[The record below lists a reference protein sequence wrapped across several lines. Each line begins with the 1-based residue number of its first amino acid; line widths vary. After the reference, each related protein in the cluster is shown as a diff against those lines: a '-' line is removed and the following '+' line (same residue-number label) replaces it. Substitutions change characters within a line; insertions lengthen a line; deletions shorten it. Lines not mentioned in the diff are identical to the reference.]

1 MLNFAKNFIMR
12 LSLLFLFIALTVSSI
27 SYGQVRE
34 SEIETMREQLK
45 FLASD
50 SLKGRF
56 PGTPEDAV
64 AADFIREKFSEA
76 GFQLLSDN
84 GSQYFSIVTSVE
96 ATADNQLKWNNAV
109 AAFEEDFSLYAFS
122 SNASAAAEVVFVG
135 YGMVIDLDS
144 LQRNDYQNID
154 VKGKWVLVLEGDPEP
169 ENNDS
174 PYIPFANA
182 RTKALNARDQG
193 AAGLLVVGGS
203 QNDPKDELTPLLFER
218 SVVSSGIPV
227 IDLKRAWVDANMLPN
242 GWTTDSLE
250 TLTNKGVDN
259 LGEIESGKLAATTEL
274 ERQEVETQNIV
285 AYLPGS
291 DPVLKKEFVILGAHY
306 DHLGMGGQGSGSRA
320 PDTVAPHYG
329 ADDNGS
335 GVVGMIALAQRIANL
350 EEKPTR
356 SLVVAAF
363 GAEELGL
370 IGSRY
375 MAQNMPFEADHLN
388 AMVNFDMI
396 GRLNDQKSIAIGG
409 TGTSTESE
417 NILNELKHDSELGFS
432 YSAEGFGPS
441 DHASFYAIDVPV
453 FFIST
458 GAHDDYHTPADTWDR
473 INYEG
478 MQLVV
483 DFGEDLLLEL
493 LNRPERLTFQEAGP
507 KERMASRRGFKVTFG
522 IMPDYAGETKDGLGV
537 GGVTKDGPADRA
549 GMLKGDKIIGING
562 KPVENIYDYMNRL
575 KQLKIGQRAN
585 VDVERDGQKVVL
597 IVEL

>member
-1 MLNFAKNFIMR
+1 MR
-12 LSLLFLFIALTVSSI
+12 LSFLILFISLTVSSI
-27 SYGQVRE
+27 SYGQVRK

-56 PGTPEDAV
+56 SGTPEDAV

-76 GFQLLSDN
+76 GFQLLSNN

-135 YGMVIDLDS
+135 YGMIIDLDS
-144 LQRNDYQNID
+144 LQRNDYLNKD

-182 RTKALNARDQG
+182 RNKALNARDQG
-193 AAGLLVVGGS
+193 ATGLLVVGGI

-250 TLTNKGVDN
+250 ALANKGIDN

-291 DPVLKKEFVILGAHY
+291 DPILKKEFVVLGAHY

-329 ADDNGS
+329 ADDNAS
-335 GVVGMIALAQRIANL
+335 GVVGMIALAQRFGAMDN
-350 EEKPTR
+350 KPAR
-356 SLVVAAF
+356 SLIVTAF

-370 IGSRY
+370 LGSRFF
-375 MAQNMPFEADHLN
+375 AQSIPFGAEHLD

-396 GRLNDQKSIAIGG
+396 GRLNEQKNIAIGG
-409 TGTSTESE
+409 TGTSIESE
-417 NILNELKHDSELGFS
+417 DLLNELKKNTELGFS

-441 DHASFYAIDVPV
+441 DHASFYAINVPV
-453 FFIST
+453 FFVST
-458 GAHDDYHTPADTWDR
+458 GAHADYHTPSDTWDK

-493 LNRPERLTFQEAGP
+493 LNRPERLSFQEAGP
-507 KERMASRRGFKVTFG
+507 KERVASRRGFKVTLG
-522 IMPDYAGETKDGLGV
+522 IMPDYAGESEGGLGV
-537 GGVTKDGPADRA
+537 GGVTPGGPAERA
-549 GMLKGDKIIGING
+549 GMLKGDKIVGING

-585 VDVERDGQKVVL
+585 VDVERNGEKLIL

>member
-1 MLNFAKNFIMR
+1 MR
-12 LSLLFLFIALTVSSI
+12 LSFLILFISLTVSSI
-27 SYGQVRE
+27 TYGQLRE
-34 SEIETMREQLK
+34 SELDTMREQLK

-64 AADFIREKFSEA
+64 SADFIREKFSEA
-76 GFQLLSDN
+76 GFQLLSNN

-96 ATADNQLKWNNAV
+96 ATADNQLMWNNAV

-122 SNASAAAEVVFVG
+122 SNASAATEVVFVG

-144 LQRNDYQNID
+144 LQRNDYLNKD

-182 RTKALNARDQG
+182 RSKALNARDQG

-250 TLTNKGVDN
+250 TLANKGIES
-259 LGEIESGKLAATTEL
+259 LGELESGKLAATTEL
-274 ERQEVETQNIV
+274 ERQEVETQNVI

-291 DPVLKKEFVILGAHY
+291 DPVLNKEFVILGAHY
-306 DHLGMGGQGSGSRA
+306 DHLGMGGQGSGSRT
-320 PDTVAPHYG
+320 PDTIAPHYG

-335 GVVGMIALAQRIANL
+335 GVVGMIALAQRFGAM
-350 EEKPTR
+350 EEKPAR
-356 SLVVAAF
+356 SLVVTAF

-375 MAQNMPFEADHLN
+375 FAQNIPFEAEHLN

-396 GRLNDQKSIAIGG
+396 GRLNEQKSIAIGG
-409 TGTSTESE
+409 TGTSVESE
-417 NILNELKHDSELGFS
+417 DLLNELKQNTELGFS

-453 FFIST
+453 FFVST
-458 GAHDDYHTPADTWDR
+458 GAHDDYHTPADTWDK
-473 INYEG
+473 IDYEG

-493 LNRPERLTFQEAGP
+493 LNRPERLNFQEAGP
-507 KERMASRRGFKVTFG
+507 K
-522 IMPDYAGETKDGLGV
+522 
-537 GGVTKDGPADRA
+537 
-549 GMLKGDKIIGING
+549 
-562 KPVENIYDYMNRL
+562 
-575 KQLKIGQRAN
+575 
-585 VDVERDGQKVVL
+585 
-597 IVEL
+597 

>member
-1 MLNFAKNFIMR
+1 MR
-12 LSLLFLFIALTVSSI
+12 LYFLILFISLTFSSI
-27 SYGQVRE
+27 TYGQTRE
-34 SEIETMREQLK
+34 SELETMREQLK

-56 PGTPEDAV
+56 PGTPEDVV
-64 AADFIREKFSEA
+64 AADFIRQQFVDA
-76 GFQLLSDN
+76 GFSMLSEN
-84 GSQYFSIVTSVE
+84 GNQYFSIVTSVE
-96 ATADNQLKWNNAV
+96 ATDDNQLKWNNAV

-122 SNASAAAEVVFVG
+122 SNASAAAEVVFAG

-144 LQRNDYQNID
+144 LQRNDYENKD
-154 VKGKWVLVLEGDPEP
+154 VKDKWVLVLEGDPQP
-169 ENNDS
+169 EDNDS

-227 IDLKRAWVDANMLPN
+227 LDLKRAWVDANMLPN

-250 TLTNKGVDN
+250 ALANEGVAG
-259 LGEIESGKLAATTEL
+259 LEAVESGILAATTEL

-320 PDTVAPHYG
+320 PDTIAPHYG
-329 ADDNGS
+329 ADDNAS
-335 GVVGMIALAQRIANL
+335 GVVGMIALAKRIGAL
-350 EEKPTR
+350 QERPDR
-356 SLVVAAF
+356 SIVLAAF

-375 MAQNMPFEADHLN
+375 MAQNIPFEAEHLN

-396 GRLNDQKSIAIGG
+396 GRLKEEKNIAIGG
-409 TGTSTESE
+409 TGTSIETESL
-417 NILNELKHDSELGFS
+417 LNELKQNSEIGFS

-458 GAHDDYHTPADTWDR
+458 GAHGDYHTPEDTWDK

-478 MQLVV
+478 MQLVI

-493 LNRPERLTFQEAGP
+493 LNRPERLSFQEAGP
-507 KERMASRRGFKVTFG
+507 KERTSGRRGFKVTFG
-522 IMPDYAGETKDGLGV
+522 IMPDFVSESTDGLGV
-537 GGVTKDGPADRA
+537 GGVTKGGPAYRA
-549 GMLKGDKIIGING
+549 GMLKGDKIVGING
-562 KPVENIYDYMNRL
+562 KPVHTIYDYMNRL
-575 KQLKIGQRAN
+575 KQLKAGERAN
-585 VDVERDGQKVVL
+585 VDVERNGEKLVL

>member
-1 MLNFAKNFIMR
+1 
-12 LSLLFLFIALTVSSI
+12 
-27 SYGQVRE
+27 
-34 SEIETMREQLK
+34 
-45 FLASD
+45 
-50 SLKGRF
+50 
-56 PGTPEDAV
+56 
-64 AADFIREKFSEA
+64 
-76 GFQLLSDN
+76 
-84 GSQYFSIVTSVE
+84 VE
-96 ATADNQLKWNNAV
+96 ATDDNQLKWNNAV
-109 AAFEEDFSLYAFS
+109 AVFEEDFSLYAFS

-144 LQRNDYQNID
+144 LQRNDYLNKD
-154 VKGKWVLVLEGDPEP
+154 VEGKWVLVLEGDPEP

-182 RTKALNARDQG
+182 RSKALNARDQG

-250 TLTNKGVDN
+250 TLTNKGIES
-259 LGEIESGKLAATTEL
+259 LGELESGKLAATTEL

-291 DPVLKKEFVILGAHY
+291 DPELKKEFVVLGAHY

-335 GVVGMIALAQRIANL
+335 GVVGMIALAQRFGAMEN
-350 EEKPTR
+350 KPAR
-356 SLVVAAF
+356 SLVVTAF

-370 IGSRY
+370 LGSRY
-375 MAQNMPFEADHLN
+375 FAQSIPFEAEHLN

-396 GRLNDQKSIAIGG
+396 GRLNEKQNIAIGG
-409 TGTSTESE
+409 TGTSIESE
-417 NILNELKHDSELGFS
+417 DLLNELKQNSELGFS

-441 DHASFYAIDVPV
+441 DHASFYAINVPV
-453 FFIST
+453 FFVST
-458 GAHDDYHTPADTWDR
+458 GAHADYHTPADTWDK

-493 LNRPERLTFQEAGP
+493 LNRPERLSFQEAGP
-507 KERMASRRGFKVTFG
+507 KERMSSRRGFKVTLG
-522 IMPDYAGETKDGLGV
+522 IMPDYAGESEGGLGV
-537 GGVTKDGPADRA
+537 GGVTPGGPAERA

-585 VDVERDGQKVVL
+585 VDVERNDEKLIL

>member
-1 MLNFAKNFIMR
+1 MLNFAKIFNMR
-12 LSLLFLFIALTVSSI
+12 LSFFILFIALTVSSI
-27 SYGQVRE
+27 TYGQVRE

-56 PGTPEDAV
+56 PGTPEDVV
-64 AADFIREKFSEA
+64 AADFIREKFTEA

-96 ATADNQLKWNNAV
+96 ATAENQLKWNNTV

-122 SNASAAAEVVFVG
+122 SNASAAAEVVFAG

-154 VKGKWVLVLEGDPEP
+154 VKGKWVLVLEGDPDP

-227 IDLKRAWVDANMLPN
+227 IDLKRAWVDTNVLPN
-242 GWTTDSLE
+242 GWTIDSLE
-250 TLTNKGVDN
+250 TLANNGIVN
-259 LGEIESGKLAATTEL
+259 LYEIESGKLAATTEL
-274 ERQEVETQNIV
+274 ERQVVETQNIV

-291 DPVLKKEFVILGAHY
+291 DPLLKKEFVILGAHY

-320 PDTVAPHYG
+320 PDTIAPHYG
-329 ADDNGS
+329 ADDNAS
-335 GVVGMIALAQRIANL
+335 GVVGMIALAQRIAAL
-350 EEKPTR
+350 EEKPAR
-356 SLVVAAF
+356 SFVVAAF

-370 IGSRY
+370 VGSRY
-375 MAQNMPFEADHLN
+375 MAQNIPFEAEHLD
-388 AMVNFDMI
+388 AMLNFDMI
-396 GRLNDQKSIAIGG
+396 GRLNDKKSIAIGG
-409 TGTSTESE
+409 TGTSIESE
-417 NILNELKHDSELGFS
+417 DLLNELKQNSEIGFS

-458 GAHDDYHTPADTWDR
+458 GAHGDYHTPADTWDR
-473 INYEG
+473 INFEG

-493 LNRPERLTFQEAGP
+493 LNRPESLNFQEAGP
-507 KERMASRRGFKVTFG
+507 KERTSGRRGFKVTFG
-522 IMPDYAGETKDGLGV
+522 IMPDFVSESTDGLGV
-537 GGVTKDGPADRA
+537 GGVTKGGPAYRA
-549 GMLKGDKIIGING
+549 GMLKGDKIVGING
-562 KPVENIYDYMNRL
+562 KPVHTIYDYMNRL
-575 KQLKIGQRAN
+575 KQLKAGERAN
-585 VDVERDGQKVVL
+585 VDVERNGEKLVL

>member
-1 MLNFAKNFIMR
+1 MR
-12 LSLLFLFIALTVSSI
+12 LSFLILFISLTFSSI
-27 SYGQVRE
+27 TYGQTRE
-34 SEIETMREQLK
+34 SELETMREQLK

-56 PGTPEDAV
+56 PGTPEDVV
-64 AADFIREKFSEA
+64 AADFIRQQFVDA
-76 GFQLLSDN
+76 GFSMLSEN
-84 GSQYFSIVTSVE
+84 GNQYFSIVTSVE
-96 ATADNQLKWNNAV
+96 ATDDNQLKWNNAV

-122 SNASAAAEVVFVG
+122 SNASAAAEVVFAG
-135 YGMVIDLDS
+135 YGMVIHLDS
-144 LQRNDYQNID
+144 LQINDYENKD
-154 VKGKWVLVLEGDPEP
+154 VKDKWVLVLEGDPQP
-169 ENNDS
+169 EDNDS

-250 TLTNKGVDN
+250 TIANEGVAG
-259 LGEIESGKLAATTEL
+259 LEAIESGILAATTEL

-291 DPVLKKEFVILGAHY
+291 DPVLKNEFVILGAHY

-320 PDTVAPHYG
+320 PDTIAPHYG
-329 ADDNGS
+329 ADDNAS
-335 GVVGMIALAQRIANL
+335 GVVGMIALAKRLGALQER
-350 EEKPTR
+350 PDR
-356 SLVVAAF
+356 SIVLAAF

-375 MAQNMPFEADHLN
+375 MAQNIPFEAEHLN

-396 GRLNDQKSIAIGG
+396 GRLKEEKNIAIGG
-409 TGTSTESE
+409 TGTSIETESL
-417 NILNELKHDSELGFS
+417 LNELKQNSEIGFS

-458 GAHDDYHTPADTWDR
+458 GAHGDYHTPEDTWDK

-478 MQLVV
+478 MQLVI

-493 LNRPERLTFQEAGP
+493 LNRPERLSFQEAGP
-507 KERMASRRGFKVTFG
+507 KERTSGRRGFKVTFG
-522 IMPDYAGETKDGLGV
+522 IMPDFVSESTDGLGV
-537 GGVTKDGPADRA
+537 GGVTKGGPAYRA
-549 GMLKGDKIIGING
+549 GMLKGDKIVGING
-562 KPVENIYDYMNRL
+562 KPVHTIYDYMNRL
-575 KQLKIGQRAN
+575 KQLKAGERAN
-585 VDVERDGQKVVL
+585 VDVERNGEKLVL

>member
-1 MLNFAKNFIMR
+1 MR
-12 LSLLFLFIALTVSSI
+12 LSFLILFISLTFSSI
-27 SYGQVRE
+27 TYGQTRE
-34 SEIETMREQLK
+34 SELETMREQLK

-56 PGTPEDAV
+56 PGTPEDVV
-64 AADFIREKFSEA
+64 AADFIRQQFVDA
-76 GFQLLSDN
+76 GFSMLSEN
-84 GSQYFSIVTSVE
+84 GNQYFSIVTSVE
-96 ATADNQLKWNNAV
+96 ATDDNQLKWNNAV

-122 SNASAAAEVVFVG
+122 SNASAAAEVVFAG
-135 YGMVIDLDS
+135 YGMIIDLDS
-144 LQRNDYQNID
+144 LQRNDYENKD
-154 VKGKWVLVLEGDPEP
+154 VKDKWVLVLEGDPQP
-169 ENNDS
+169 EDNDS

-227 IDLKRAWVDANMLPN
+227 VDLKRAWVDSNMLPN
-242 GWTTDSLE
+242 GWTTDILE
-250 TLTNKGVDN
+250 TLANEGVAG
-259 LGEIESGKLAATTEL
+259 LEAVESGILAATTEL
-274 ERQEVETQNIV
+274 ERQEVETQNII

-320 PDTVAPHYG
+320 PDTIAPHYG
-329 ADDNGS
+329 ADDNAS
-335 GVVGMIALAQRIANL
+335 GVVGMIALAKRLGALQ
-350 EEKPTR
+350 EKPAR
-356 SLVVAAF
+356 SIVLAAF

-375 MAQNMPFEADHLN
+375 MAQNIPFEAEHLN

-396 GRLNDQKSIAIGG
+396 GRLKEEKNIAIGG
-409 TGTSTESE
+409 TGTSIETESL
-417 NILNELKHDSELGFS
+417 LNELKQNSEIGFS

-453 FFIST
+453 LFIST
-458 GAHDDYHTPADTWDR
+458 GAHGDYHTPEDTWDK

-478 MQLVV
+478 MQLVI

-493 LNRPERLTFQEAGP
+493 LNRPERLSFQEAGP
-507 KERMASRRGFKVTFG
+507 KERTSGRRGFKVTFG
-522 IMPDYAGETKDGLGV
+522 IMPDFVSESTDGLGV
-537 GGVTKDGPADRA
+537 GGVTKGGPAYRA
-549 GMLKGDKIIGING
+549 GMLKGDKIVGING
-562 KPVENIYDYMNRL
+562 KPVHTIYDYMNRL
-575 KQLKIGQRAN
+575 KQLKAGERAN
-585 VDVERDGQKVVL
+585 VDVERNGEKLVL

>member
-1 MLNFAKNFIMR
+1 MR
-12 LSLLFLFIALTVSSI
+12 LSFLILFISLTVSSI

-34 SEIETMREQLK
+34 AEIETMREQLK

-64 AADFIREKFSEA
+64 AADFIREKFTQA
-76 GFQLLSDN
+76 GFQLLADN
-84 GSQYFSIVTSVE
+84 GMQYFSIVTSVE
-96 ATADNQLKWNNAV
+96 ATADNQLKWNDAV
-109 AAFEEDFSLYAFS
+109 ATFEEDFSLYAFS
-122 SNASAAAEVVFVG
+122 SNASAAAEVIFAG
-135 YGMVIDLDS
+135 YGLVVDLDS
-144 LQRNDYQNID
+144 LQRNDYANKD

-182 RTKALNARDQG
+182 RSKALNARDQG

-227 IDLKRAWVDANMLPN
+227 IDLKRSWVDANMLPN

-250 TLTNKGVDN
+250 TLANKGIDN
-259 LGEIESGKLAATTEL
+259 LGEIESGILAATTEL

-285 AYLPGS
+285 AYLPGN
-291 DPVLKKEFVILGAHY
+291 DPILEKEFVLLGAHY

-320 PDTVAPHYG
+320 PDTIAPHYG
-329 ADDNGS
+329 ADDNSS
-335 GVVGMIALAQRIANL
+335 GVIGMIALAQRIAAL
-350 EEKPTR
+350 DEKPAR
-356 SLVVAAF
+356 SLVITAF

-370 IGSRY
+370 LGSRY
-375 MAQNMPFEADHLN
+375 FSQNIPFEAEHLN

-396 GRLNDQKSIAIGG
+396 GRLNENKSIAIGG
-409 TGTSTESE
+409 TGTAIESE
-417 NILNELKHDSELGFS
+417 ALLDKLKQNSELEFS

-458 GAHDDYHTPADTWDR
+458 GAHTDYHTPADTWDK

-478 MQLVV
+478 IQLVI
-483 DFGEDLLLEL
+483 DFGEDLVLEL
-493 LNRPERLTFQEAGP
+493 LNRPEQLSFQEAGS

-522 IMPDYAGETKDGLGV
+522 IMPDYTGESEGGLGV
-537 GGVTKDGPADRA
+537 GGVTKGGPADRA
-549 GMLKGDKIIGING
+549 GMLKGDKIVGING

-575 KQLKIGQRAN
+575 KQLKIGERAN
-585 VDVERDGQKVVL
+585 VDVNRKGEMVIL